1 MFEKIVDAI
10 KTHARVIIHRHSH
23 PDGDALGSQLGL
35 AQLIR
40 DNYPDKTVYVV
51 GDGAGRYAF
60 MAGSTMDNI
69 PDTAYDGALAIV
81 LDSATEELV
90 SDKRFKRA
98 ALTAR
103 IDHHLYCEKF
113 TELEVVD
120 PSFESASGMVAELAR
135 EQGWTV
141 SRAAAAAIFTGMVTD
156 SGRFR
161 YDSTSARTFELAAML
176 SATGV
181 DTEAIYRDL
190 YARDL
195 ESVQRQAD
203 FIRKIRIFEHSPVAY
218 IYNTVAEVK
227 ATGLEPETVSRGM
240 VNIMSDI
247 KGIDI
252 WVNFTEREGA
262 AVLCELRSSRY
273 NINPVAV
280 KYGGG
285 GHKKASGADVADFA
299 MAMEM
304 LKDLKALT
312 EAGEQYGTAGCGN

>member
-1 MFEKIVDAI
+1 MFEKLVDAI
-10 KTHARVIIHRHSH
+10 KKYDRIIIHRHSH

-35 AQLIR
+35 RQLIK
-40 DNYPDKTVYVV
+40 DNYPGKTVYVV
-51 GDGAGRYAF
+51 GDAAGRYAF
-60 MAGSTMDNI
+60 MAGSAMDEI
-69 PDTAYDGALAIV
+69 PDSAYDGALTIV

-90 SDKRFKRA
+90 SDKRFKLA

-103 IDHHLYCEKF
+103 VDHHLYCETF
-113 TELEVVD
+113 TELED
-120 PSFESASGMVAELAR
+120 IDTSYESASGMVAQLAR

-141 SRAAAAAIFTGMVTD
+141 SRIAAEAIFTGMVTD

-176 SATGV
+176 AAAGI
-181 DTEAIYRDL
+181 DTEEIYRNL

-195 ESVQRQAD
+195 ESVKRQSE
-203 FIRKIRIFEHSPVAY
+203 FIRKIRIFEDSCVAY
-218 IYNTVAEVK
+218 IYNTAEEVR
-227 ATGLEPETVSRGM
+227 ATGLEPEAISRGM

-252 WVNFTEREGA
+252 WVNFTEKDDF
-262 AVLCELRSSRY
+262 VLCELRSSRY

-285 GHKKASGADVADFA
+285 GHKKASGADVKDFA

-304 LKDLKALT
+304 LADLKALAA
-312 EAGEQYGTAGCGN
+312 AGD